1 MKQVDSPAE
10 LLRLGDQSASE
21 LASALRALSQRGPD
35 ATELAS
41 LATRLSLQGV
51 AMAPA
56 AGTAPASSALRA
68 GRWKLALLG
77 TAALSGLGFWLF
89 LRAPAPA
96 PAPSLAQAAVGHV
109 SAPQTGNASG
119 QRVVADR
126 EGTAT
131 LPAPLSPA
139 TSSSATSAASPSPSP
154 SPSISV
160 VEASEATRAF
170 QAGAP
175 APAGATEPLPG
186 NAALAKS
193 KSTTAQ
199 GAAANGADVSVPDAA
214 QPTELELLRGA
225 RLALKG
231 SPAEALRLV
240 EQHRASYP
248 SGKLTQERELIAISA
263 LVALGRRTA
272 ALSRASSFEHAFPT
286 SPYRKQIGELLQ

>member
-1 MKQVDSPAE
+1 MKPVDSPAE
-10 LLRLGDQSASE
+10 LLRLGDQSGSE

-41 LATRLSLQGV
+41 LATRLALQGV

-56 AGTAPASSALRA
+56 AGAAPAPSALHG

-89 LRAPAPA
+89 SRAPTPA
-96 PAPSLAQAAVGHV
+96 AAPSLAPSSVGLV
-109 SAPQTGNASG
+109 SAVQPSNASG
-119 QRVVADR
+119 QRVTVEPLGRPASPGPR
-126 EGTAT
+126 S
-131 LPAPLSPA
+131 PAP
-139 TSSSATSAASPSPSP
+139 SASAASSASTSTSTSTSPSA
-154 SPSISV
+154 
-160 VEASEATRAF
+160 VEVSEATQAL

-175 APAGATEPLPG
+175 TPAGVIEPLPRA
-186 NAALAKS
+186 AALVKGKS
-193 KSTTAQ
+193 SVAQ
-199 GAAANGADVSVPDAA
+199 GALENGAEVSAPDAA